1 MTKIFNDM
9 FTGRA
14 VIPVIRK
21 ALAVN
26 ISSKIFVI
34 SAIMP
39 NDREVAV
46 KYVSPCTCKMD
57 QSNSS

>member
-21 ALAVN
+21 VN

>member
-46 KYVSPCTCKMD
+46 KYVSPCT
-57 QSNSS
+57 